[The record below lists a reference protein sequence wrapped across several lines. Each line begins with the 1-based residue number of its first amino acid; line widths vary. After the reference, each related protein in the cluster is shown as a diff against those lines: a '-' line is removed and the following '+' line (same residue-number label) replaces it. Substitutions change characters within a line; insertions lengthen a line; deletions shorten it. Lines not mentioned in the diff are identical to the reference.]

1 MTHSEIE
8 RWALRVVEQVK
19 RGQPNEDARVE
30 LKAVWPD
37 EVYKAARQIAAHA
50 NPAGGEPILWL
61 IGVDQKGVVV
71 GADHKELAKWYKQV
85 ESQFDDIA
93 PGVTDVNVPVEGKII
108 VALLFDTRR
117 RPFVIRSLNSGSVT
131 HEVPWRGAT
140 STRSA
145 KREELVRLLDSV
157 PRLPKLE
164 AVNGT
169 LSVEWADNP
178 RMRGN
183 NRRWLLNLKLYV
195 EPDGPGRISVP
206 FHRCAGS
213 LLFEGAG
220 WHPQIRN
227 IRMAPYDQQT
237 SSIRGSSTDLVIDG
251 PGMVTLDAEGET
263 MWQGELPH
271 IPAHL
276 SVELP
281 VAGGG
286 GYPVTVQAF
295 FTFNDATDRW
305 EFGDLSGESS
315 GVHV

>member
-8 RWALRVVEQVK
+8 RWALRIVEQVK

-71 GADHKELAKWYKQV
+71 GADHKELAEWYKQV

-93 PGVTDVNVPVEGKII
+93 PGVTDVNVPVDGKII
-108 VALLFDTRR
+108 VALLFDTGR
-117 RPFVIRSLNSGSVT
+117 RPFVIRSLNKGPVT

-140 STRSA
+140 LTRSA
-145 KREELVRLLDSV
+145 KRGELVRLLDSV
-157 PRLPKLE
+157 PRLPKWE

-169 LSVEWADNP
+169 LNVERTDRP
-178 RMRGN
+178 RVLGN
-183 NRRWLLNLKLYV
+183 KRRWTLNLKLYV
-195 EPDGPGRISVP
+195 EPDGKDRISIP
-206 FHRCAGS
+206 FHRCAGR
-213 LLFEGAG
+213 LTFEELGSTPRL
-220 WHPQIRN
+220 WN
-227 IRMAPYDQQT
+227 IRLTPYYEE
-237 SSIRGSSTDLVIDG
+237 SVNLRGSNADLVIDG
-251 PGMVTLDAEGET
+251 PGMVVLGAEAESAYDGE
-263 MWQGELPH
+263 MPH

-276 SVELP
+276 SVDLP
-281 VAGGG
+281 VSGG
-286 GYPVTVQAF
+286 GYPATVKAV
-295 FTFNDATDRW
+295 FTYSDANKRW
-305 EFGDLSGESS
+305 ELGDLSGESV